1 MDVDALQI
9 AKSVEKRL
17 EYYMNVK
24 RLEEGFDPTG
34 QGVYRT
40 SHRMAPYDLGHLL
53 VSTKKPRRFRGK
65 ITQKLNPQESA
76 NAKSTGDSPSGTAGT
91 NGRVVKE
98 TYIPQVA
105 RSDSGFESRSE
116 TPHIPRL
123 DINGKKSQ
131 LTTKGASS
139 EYPRLTSSARHR
151 VPVMEAD
158 RLAKH
163 ATRLIETLPLD
174 QLTAM
179 HSSRFH
185 PIPQPVQPQ
194 RPRQKDVSPR
204 ASSLSRNVHALL
216 HGTATREY
224 ISRTE
229 IKRVKSARAYR
240 AKSAKPSPKQPTKP
254 AEEKPRSKSA
264 LGLHRPK
271 TRPRKTV
278 TLRKEDYETDDDD
291 ESDTWTS
298 QYLKDDDSTEQ
309 MEKWTDEYDAEKKV
323 YDEEVQSTHSEDEGD
338 VNQSENTA
346 DDHHDNQED
355 AAEVEEP
362 VEEEKKEK
370 EKSGNNDGEEEKDAV
385 TMDTAEGADK
395 TVAAEQET
403 KEEKSNDEKE
413 NQAGG
418 TENMTEEK
426 LEEGGAIDQRESN
439 DKEDKSA
446 ENPDYATEAQEGK
459 VDSSTEDSS
468 IDDKK
473 RTLKEEEESKDDQ
486 SEKKPKQRR
495 SLKKKAS
502 KESVPKEV
510 EDCNV
515 DDKLSKDKEDSQ
527 DDGSE
532 KKSKHKKSLK
542 KKASKESITKE
553 ILKEKDQD
561 DASQKK
567 PKHRRSMTK
576 KASKES
582 VTVEVTDSSEQQDA
596 ADKSKSIEDS
606 TDGPSQ
612 TEPSN
617 EECKTDNVQSGS
629 TSSLGKLSNSSLNVP
644 KPSSGEDGERSCRKD
659 DKDGDSYSISSATYH
674 MHPSEDCPPD
684 LKYDNSYVEHKTCE
698 NMVLQTFRKAVFD
711 AQLVDTIVKKCGT
724 DLRKCFDENADVR
737 AKLRAH
743 LKNTRDLYGQYC
755 AKKSC
760 VDFLLKYQKQCSPV
774 AEDLKTIVDQ
784 TCERLVQSFKMSLSF
799 RQAEDMK
806 TIVDEKLLEF
816 TTIVD
821 LSCSDHSDASGRP
834 CGDLYLQYSGQSYMK
849 TIVDEKLL
857 EFTTIVDLSCSDHSD
872 ASGRPCGD
880 LYLQYRLA
888 LAASQAKNPETW
900 ADFRARINSSVQSG
914 CPMNFP
920 QGWSLRKDMLGCCA
934 NQTINTLIKYQGLW
948 YKQVVQDT
956 LQKCNTSVPADC
968 STSQKKVKS
977 VYPSGVRF
985 NTVVGIIAAS
995 VICVVGMFV
1004 FVRAVYTKIRKG
1016 EYEREDVRYSEILIT
1031 DDDDE
1036 MGDGEDEEEEVD
1048 E

>member
-1 MDVDALQI
+1 MCSTV
-9 AKSVEKRL
+9 
-17 EYYMNVK
+17 
-24 RLEEGFDPTG
+24 
-34 QGVYRT
+34 
-40 SHRMAPYDLGHLL
+40 APYDLGHLL

-76 NAKSTGDSPSGTAGT
+76 DAKSTGDSPSGTAGT

-98 TYIPQVA
+98 TYVPQVA

-131 LTTKGASS
+131 LTSKGPSS
-139 EYPRLTSSARHR
+139 EYPSLPLTPRLTSSARHR

-240 AKSAKPSPKQPTKP
+240 AKSAKPSPQQPTKP
-254 AEEKPRSKSA
+254 ADEKPRSKSA

-271 TRPRKTV
+271 TKPVKTV
-278 TLRKEDYETDDDD
+278 KLRREDYESDDDD
-291 ESDTWTS
+291 DSDTWTS
-298 QYLKDDDSTEQ
+298 QYLKDDDST
-309 MEKWTDEYDAEKKV
+309 T
-323 YDEEVQSTHSEDEGD
+323 EEAVFKEMPRGAGTTVQLTGWLR
-338 VNQSENTA
+338 Q
-346 DDHHDNQED
+346 
-355 AAEVEEP
+355 
-362 VEEEKKEK
+362 
-370 EKSGNNDGEEEKDAV
+370 SGNNDGEEEKDAV

-502 KESVPKEV
+502 KESVTKEV
-510 EDCNV
+510 EDCDV

-561 DASQKK
+561 NASQKK

-576 KASKES
+576 EASKES

-617 EECKTDNVQSGS
+617 EESKTDNVQSGS
-629 TSSLGKLSNSSLNVP
+629 MSSLGKLSNSSLNVP

-674 MHPSEDCPPD
+674 MVYTESP
-684 LKYDNSYVEHKTCE
+684 
-698 NMVLQTFRKAVFD
+698 
-711 AQLVDTIVKKCGT
+711 
-724 DLRKCFDENADVR
+724 
-737 AKLRAH
+737 
-743 LKNTRDLYGQYC
+743 
-755 AKKSC
+755 
-760 VDFLLKYQKQCSPV
+760 KQ
-774 AEDLKTIVDQ
+774 
-784 TCERLVQSFKMSLSF
+784 
-799 RQAEDMK
+799 
-806 TIVDEKLLEF
+806 EKLPEF
-816 TTIVD
+816 
-821 LSCSDHSDASGRP
+821 
-834 CGDLYLQYSGQSYMK
+834 
-849 TIVDEKLL
+849 
-857 EFTTIVDLSCSDHSD
+857 
-872 ASGRPCGD
+872 
-880 LYLQYRLA
+880 
-888 LAASQAKNPETW
+888 
-900 ADFRARINSSVQSG
+900 
-914 CPMNFP
+914 
-920 QGWSLRKDMLGCCA
+920 
-934 NQTINTLIKYQGLW
+934 
-948 YKQVVQDT
+948 
-956 LQKCNTSVPADC
+956 
-968 STSQKKVKS
+968 
-977 VYPSGVRF
+977 
-985 NTVVGIIAAS
+985 
-995 VICVVGMFV
+995 
-1004 FVRAVYTKIRKG
+1004 
-1016 EYEREDVRYSEILIT
+1016 
-1031 DDDDE
+1031 
-1036 MGDGEDEEEEVD
+1036 
-1048 E
+1048 